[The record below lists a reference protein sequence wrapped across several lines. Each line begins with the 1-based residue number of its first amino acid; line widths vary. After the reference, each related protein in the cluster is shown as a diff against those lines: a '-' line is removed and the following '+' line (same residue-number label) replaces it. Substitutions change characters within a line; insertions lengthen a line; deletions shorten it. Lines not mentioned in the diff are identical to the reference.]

1 VLKQLFWRQIARL
14 AAVEDRLGAEVWP
27 MGLRASGI
35 GLACGVGTLGGLL
48 APLGLEEII
57 GAPSFLNPQATAASS
72 ILPATLFLAAWY
84 ALAGFVFW
92 LFAMET
98 RGRSIEEIDAVLA
111 PAGLGR

>member
-1 VLKQLFWRQIARL
+1 
-14 AAVEDRLGAEVWP
+14 
-27 MGLRASGI
+27 MGLRASGM

-48 APLGLEEII
+48 APRGLELII
-57 GAPSFLNPQATAASS
+57 GAPSFLSPQATSAS

-84 ALAGFVFW
+84 ALAGFLFW